1 MSAEKFNFVEGYL
14 SLLPAERRQRK
25 PVQNRIS
32 AILQIPTPKTKR
44 QVQESLGAAG
54 ILLILDT
61 RFCEVTTGPP
71 VFHKGYSLNYWETLL
86 TCEAAT
92 VTPHLSPRWYCLG
105 QTSSQRSTETH
116 LESILCNDS
125 LHSSGWEGSSHYT
138 VDPPHPGQ
146 ENRSHKHRLWT
157 VGTWKLGFQWSPG
170 PSTPWPS
177 TFS

>member
-1 MSAEKFNFVEGYL
+1 MSAEKFNFVEGYF

-25 PVQNRIS
+25 PVQSRIS

-54 ILLILDT
+54 ILLLLDT
-61 RFCEVTTGPP
+61 RFCEVTTGPQSSIKAIHWTIERPCWP
-71 VFHKGYSLNYWETLL
+71 VKLPP
-86 TCEAAT
+86 
-92 VTPHLSPRWYCLG
+92 VTPRLSPRWYCLG

-116 LESILCNDS
+116 LESILCSDS

-157 VGTWKLGFQWSPG
+157 VGTLKLGFQWSPG

-177 TFS
+177 ASS